1 MTTIFQANTAT
12 ANAAKLCLMTMI
24 KSVVG
29 RVGFIRRDWR
39 VVLVGVD
46 ATKHGRS
53 NPGSGVY

>member
-1 MTTIFQANTAT
+1 MTTTFQAYA
-12 ANAAKLCLMTMI
+12 ASAHAAKLCSMTMV

-29 RVGFIRRDWR
+29 RVGLIRRDWR